1 MPVPKQRLLQCV
13 HICPEC
19 GQPVILAEMDFKS
32 VTTGIATCK
41 HCGWSG
47 QIEIQVIE
55 VGKPA

>member
-1 MPVPKQRLLQCV
+1 M
-13 HICPEC
+13 
-19 GQPVILAEMDFKS
+19 ILAEMDLKS

-55 VGKPA
+55 VDKPA